1 MPSRCFTLVEIV
13 NLPSRF
19 VCTNPYVVDNTDWI
33 MWYVLVT
40 DNVIYWLL
48 TLLQSLLIGRIRE
61 LHGVL

>member
-1 MPSRCFTLVEIV
+1 MPSRCLTLVEIV

-40 DNVIYWLL
+40 DTTMYWSL
-48 TLLQSLLIGRIRE
+48 TLVQSLLIGRVRR
-61 LHGVL
+61 LHRLL